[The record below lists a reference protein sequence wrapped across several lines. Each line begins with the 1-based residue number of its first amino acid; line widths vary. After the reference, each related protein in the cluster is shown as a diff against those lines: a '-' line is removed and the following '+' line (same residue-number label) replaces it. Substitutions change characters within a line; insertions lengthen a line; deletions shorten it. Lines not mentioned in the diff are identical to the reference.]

1 MPKEPKKQE
10 RMRNYDPIV
19 SFYFQSLH
27 FLQGLCKNLLWKSWC
42 YMNSAAISQ
51 SKIRCVM
58 KVMSAHVYLF
68 CLNINSLH
76 VSRQPDS
83 VDFSGVKNKMSIYY
97 TLSCQFLIAYSIIL
111 DKCLNYH
118 LQVEQLDLFVWFWNN
133 EFMQVETRFS
143 AFSLN
148 VLIQITS
155 LMNCFIQ

>member
-1 MPKEPKKQE
+1 MHKEPKNQE
-10 RMRNYDPIV
+10 RIRNYNPIAN
-19 SFYFQSLH
+19 FYFQKNETSLSTSSR
-27 FLQGLCKNLLWKSWC
+27 GSAKTCDGRVDAM
-42 YMNSAAISQ
+42 MNSAAISQ

-97 TLSCQFLIAYSIIL
+97 TPSCQLLIAYSIIL

-133 EFMQVETRFS
+133 EFMQVETRFF
-143 AFSLN
+143 ALSL
-148 VLIQITS
+148 
-155 LMNCFIQ
+155 

>member
-1 MPKEPKKQE
+1 MLAHLLPMHKEPKNQE
-10 RMRNYDPIV
+10 RIRNYNPIAN
-19 SFYFQSLH
+19 FYFQKNETSLSTSSR
-27 FLQGLCKNLLWKSWC
+27 GSAKTCDGRVDAM
-42 YMNSAAISQ
+42 MNSAAISQ

-58 KVMSAHVYLF
+58 KVMSAHLYLF

-97 TLSCQFLIAYSIIL
+97 TPSCQFLIAYSIIL

-133 EFMQVETRFS
+133 EFMQVETCFF
-143 AFSLN
+143 ALSL
-148 VLIQITS
+148 
-155 LMNCFIQ
+155 